1 MIHGKAA
8 AGPPFLSVVVPA
20 AGRQPDDAWR
30 VHEVAGQRPVL
41 PLRLQS
47 SIMANC
53 CDERGNAAMRMGR
66 CGARP
71 SSIRAAAPAP

>member
-20 AGRQPDDAWR
+20 AGRQPDAWR

-53 CDERGNAAMRMGR
+53 CDERGNAATRMGR
-66 CGARP
+66 CGARR
-71 SSIRAAAPAP
+71 SSIRVAAPVP